1 MVELN
6 DVFLSPSSCGLEMLF
21 EEISASV
28 EMSASILD
36 FVDKGGLVQVF
47 FSCVVVSMFSFFSF
61 SFSGQPCLFDPLYMA
76 YVMSSPLMAF

>member
-36 FVDKGGLVQVF
+36 FVDKVACIRGVRIH
-47 FSCVVVSMFSFFSF
+47 
-61 SFSGQPCLFDPLYMA
+61 
-76 YVMSSPLMAF
+76 